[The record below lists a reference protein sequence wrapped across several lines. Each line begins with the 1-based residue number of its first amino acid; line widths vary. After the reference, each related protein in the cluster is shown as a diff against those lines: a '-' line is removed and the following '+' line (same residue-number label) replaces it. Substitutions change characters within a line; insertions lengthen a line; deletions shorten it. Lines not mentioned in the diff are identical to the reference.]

1 MVLARL
7 SNWNNSRLFWKITQF
22 QARLKYISQDE
33 YISARNVLEENIRNT
48 VAALPFFIFLTMFLI
63 SRGDVF
69 ELLLNTSMNAAMNPY

>member
-33 YISARNVLEENIRNT
+33 YISARNVLEENIGNT

-69 ELLLNTSMNAAMNPY
+69 ESLLNAAMNPY